1 MEGQFCSDCKYENEP
16 SEFPLCRTC
25 KKGDRNG
32 FFVSTHWE
40 PKEEEKLCKNCGVSS
55 LEDQMMVCTHCFDH
69 SKWKPKVLP
78 LPYNEG
84 VEKEEKEMTKTDCHA
99 TANPDHTLEPVCEV
113 SIARMAQTALYILYD
128 VSDTLR
134 SIECTVMGDKTL
146 QSACTA
152 TSIQPENLTDNIKY
166 ILEAANNLNAR
177 LTELHAKIAG

>member
-1 MEGQFCSDCKYENEP
+1 MEEQNCKTCMYKDEP
-16 SEFPLCRTC
+16 FEFPLCITC
-25 KKGDRNG
+25 KQKHNING
-32 FFVSTHWE
+32 FVFRTNWE
-40 PKEEEKLCKNCGVSS
+40 
-55 LEDQMMVCTHCFDH
+55 
-69 SKWKPKVLP
+69 PKVLP